1 MYDWL
6 TLRWTTLLT
15 RGLIGIA
22 FGALAMAWPDETVA
36 ILVVLWG
43 GWALL
48 DGVVTLSVVGRV
60 PGTGARVLAIV
71 VDLAQYALLPVAL
84 TPLNN
89 VIDTATALVMVALV
103 GWHWAFLPTFL
114 TELVPF
120 VDLVPTWT
128 IAVFLAT
135 RGQDVT
141 PGAPKMPD
149 PKAALPPG
157 QTRDASG
164 S

>member
-1 MYDWL
+1 MPLSTWL
-6 TLRWTTLLT
+6 TTPR
-15 RGLIGIA
+15 RILIA
-22 FGALAMAWPDETVA
+22 RMLALVM
-36 ILVVLWG
+36 
-43 GWALL
+43 
-48 DGVVTLSVVGRV
+48 
-60 PGTGARVLAIV
+60 
-71 VDLAQYALLPVAL
+71 DLAQFALLPAAL

-89 VIDTATALVMVALV
+89 VLDTVVALAMIALV

-135 RGQDVT
+135 RGKDVKPGV
-141 PGAPKMPD
+141 PGAGPPT
-149 PKAALPPG
+149 PPALPPG

>member
-1 MYDWL
+1 MVVL
-6 TLRWTTLLT
+6 TPR
-15 RGLIGIA
+15 R
-22 FGALAMAWPDETVA
+22 
-36 ILVVLWG
+36 ILV
-43 GWALL
+43 
-48 DGVVTLSVVGRV
+48 
-60 PGTGARVLAIV
+60 ARVLAIV
-71 VDLAQYALLPVAL
+71 VDLAQYVLLPAAL

-89 VIDTATALVMVALV
+89 VIDTATALVMIALL

-135 RGQDVT
+135 RGHDVT
-141 PGAPKMPD
+141 PGAPGVPG
-149 PKAALPPG
+149 PPPPALPPG
-157 QTRDASG
+157 QARDASG

>member
-1 MYDWL
+1 MV
-6 TLRWTTLLT
+6 LLT
-15 RGLIGIA
+15 PRRILI
-22 FGALAMAWPDETVA
+22 
-36 ILVVLWG
+36 
-43 GWALL
+43 
-48 DGVVTLSVVGRV
+48 
-60 PGTGARVLAIV
+60 ARVLALV

-89 VIDTATALVMVALV
+89 VIDTAAALVMIALL
-103 GWHWAFLPTFL
+103 GWHWAFLPAFL

-135 RGQDVT
+135 RGHDVA
-141 PGAPKMPD
+141 PGAPKVPG
-149 PKAALPPG
+149 PPPALPPG
-157 QTRDASG
+157 QARDASG